1 MIRSMTGYGSADA
14 GGEDGSVTVEIRSV
28 NSRGLKVVVKG
39 PPGSE
44 AWEPAFREL
53 TESRLGR
60 GRVDV
65 MLRLDEGAAR
75 GDLRELDVQRV
86 RETIAGLELLRDE
99 FGVPG
104 VADLQLLVQTGG
116 LFRER
121 TTNALPEAALESA
134 KRAASAAIDGLIE
147 MREQEG
153 ERLEADVRER
163 LSALAE
169 GIDRSEAL
177 APERL
182 ERERD
187 RLKALVEELAE
198 RELDEDRL
206 AREIVLIADKWNV
219 SEELVRARSHVAAFH
234 EYLDRPAGEPV
245 GKRLGFLVQEL
256 QREINTLGAKANDVR
271 ISREVV
277 EMKNEIEKLREQ
289 VENVE

>member
-14 GGEDGSVTVEIRSV
+14 TGDEGAVMVEIRSV

-39 PPGSE
+39 PPGVE
-44 AWEPAFREL
+44 AWEPQLREVVE
-53 TESRLGR
+53 TRLGR
-60 GRVDV
+60 GRVDL
-65 MLRLDEGAAR
+65 MLRVEEGEAA
-75 GDLRELDVQRV
+75 GEVRELDRV
-86 RETIAGLELLRDE
+86 RVRDTIAGLELLRDE

-104 VADLQLLVQTGG
+104 VPDLGLMIQAGG
-116 LFRER
+116 LFRDR
-121 TTNALPEAALESA
+121 SRNGLPERALETA
-134 KRAASAAIDGLIE
+134 QRAASAALDGLID
-147 MREQEG
+147 MREREG
-153 ERLEADVRER
+153 GRLEEDLRER
-163 LSALAE
+163 LSALDT
-169 GIDRSEAL
+169 GIDRTEAL

-182 ERERD
+182 SRERERL
-187 RLKALVEELAE
+187 RALVEELTE

-219 SEELVRARSHVAAFH
+219 SEELVRARSHVAAFR
-234 EYLDRPAGEPV
+234 EYLDRPADEPV
-245 GKRLGFLVQEL
+245 GKRLSFLVQEL

>member
-1 MIRSMTGYGSADA
+1 MIRSMTGYGSASATGD
-14 GGEDGSVTVEIRSV
+14 DGSVTVEVRSV

-39 PPGSE
+39 PPGSD
-44 AWEPAFREL
+44 AWETALREL
-53 TESRLGR
+53 VEGRLSR
-60 GRVDV
+60 GRIDV
-65 MLRLDEGAAR
+65 MIRVDEVAGS
-75 GDLRELDVQRV
+75 GDLRELDPQRV
-86 RETIAGLELLRDE
+86 RETIAGLERLRDD

-104 VADLQLLVQTGG
+104 VPDLGLLIQAGG

-121 TTNALPEAALESA
+121 SRDGLPEGVLETA
-134 KRAASAAIDGLIE
+134 KQAASEALDGLIE

-153 ERLEADVRER
+153 DRLESDLRDR
-163 LSALAE
+163 LSDLAA

-177 APERL
+177 APGRL
-182 ERERD
+182 ERERE
-187 RLKALVEELAE
+187 RLRTLIEELTG

-206 AREIVLIADKWNV
+206 VREVALVADRWNV
-219 SEELVRARSHVAAFH
+219 AEELVRARSHVTAFR
-234 EYLDRPAGEPV
+234 EYLDRPADEPV
-245 GKRLGFLVQEL
+245 GKRLSFLVQEL

>member
-53 TESRLGR
+53 AESRLGR

-153 ERLEADVRER
+153 ERLEADLRER

>member
-1 MIRSMTGYGSADA
+1 MIRSMTGYGAADA
-14 GGEDGSVTVEIRSV
+14 SGDEGSVTVEIRSV

-39 PPGSE
+39 PPGSD
-44 AWEPAFREL
+44 AWEPALREL
-53 TESRLGR
+53 VESRLGR

-65 MLRLDEGAAR
+65 MLRVEEGASR
-75 GDLRELDVQRV
+75 GDVRELDRQRV
-86 RETIAGLELLRDE
+86 RETIEGLENLRDE

-104 VADLQLLVQTGG
+104 VADLGLLIQVGG
-116 LFRER
+116 LFRDRPAEGLAEG
-121 TTNALPEAALESA
+121 ALATALEAAAGALE
-134 KRAASAAIDGLIE
+134 GMIE

-153 ERLEADVRER
+153 ERLAADLRDR
-163 LSALAE
+163 LSELIAGLE
-169 GIDRSEAL
+169 RSEEL

-182 ERERD
+182 ERERE
-187 RLKALVEELAE
+187 RLRALVEELTG

-206 AREIVLIADKWNV
+206 TREIALVADKWNV
-219 SEELVRARSHVAAFH
+219 SEELVRARSHVEAFR
-234 EYLDRPAGEPV
+234 EYLDRPVDEPV
-245 GKRLGFLVQEL
+245 GKRLSFLVQEL

>member
-1 MIRSMTGYGSADA
+1 MIRSMTGYGSAAAA
-14 GGEDGSVTVEIRSV
+14 GDDGSVSVEIRSV

-44 AWEPAFREL
+44 AWDAALRGVVEE
-53 TESRLGR
+53 RLRR

-65 MLRLDEGAAR
+65 MLRIDEESAAGEVRQLDDR
-75 GDLRELDVQRV
+75 RV
-86 RETIAGLELLRDE
+86 KDTMAGLERIRDE
-99 FGVPG
+99 FGIPG
-104 VADLQLLVQTGG
+104 VPDLALMVQVGG

-121 TTNALPEAALESA
+121 TRDTLPEGVLETARRATEAALE
-134 KRAASAAIDGLIE
+134 GLVE

-153 ERLEADVRER
+153 ERLEADLRGR
-163 LSALAE
+163 LAGLSA
-169 GIDRSEAL
+169 GIDAAEKL

-182 ERERD
+182 VRERA
-187 RLKALVEELAE
+187 RLQASVVELAG

-206 AREIVLIADKWNV
+206 AREIALIADRWNV
-219 SEELVRARSHVAAFH
+219 SEELVRARSHVAAFE
-234 EYLDRPAGEPV
+234 EYLERPSDEPV

-277 EMKNEIEKLREQ
+277 EMKDEIEKLREQ